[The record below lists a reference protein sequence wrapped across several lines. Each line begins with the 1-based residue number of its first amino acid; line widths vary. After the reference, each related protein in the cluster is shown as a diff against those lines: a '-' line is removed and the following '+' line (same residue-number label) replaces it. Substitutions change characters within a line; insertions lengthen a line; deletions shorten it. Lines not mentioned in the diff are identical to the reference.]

1 MDYIDESL
9 FEELIQKYQKN
20 PEDTQTANALAEMFT
35 KLIQGVIYGTS
46 LKYFYRHTSL
56 QLQDLIQEGLLKCF
70 IELKKYTPE
79 KGKAFSF
86 FSVIVKHALI
96 LYINKNLY
104 FYELSTAN
112 LNDFN
117 ELIKNTTEKQ
127 ILMLI
132 KEWIEILDAECRK
145 ILPQYKYSKYLRAK
159 NFLQGI
165 LSRGFYEKSD
175 LLYIKNNIWPII
187 KEIELGAEKEK

>member
-1 MDYIDESL
+1 MEYIDENQ

-20 PEDTQTANALAEMFT
+20 PKDPQTANALVEMFT
-35 KLIQGVIYGTS
+35 KLIQGVIFGTG
-46 LKYFYRHTSL
+46 LKYFYKHTSL
-56 QLQDLIQEGLLKCF
+56 HLQDLIQEGLLKCF

-96 LYINKNLY
+96 LYVNKNLY

-132 KEWIEILDAECRK
+132 KEWIDILNTECKK

-159 NFLQGI
+159 KFLQEI
-165 LSRGFYEKSD
+165 LKKGFYEKSD

-187 KEIELGAEKEK
+187 KEIEIGIEKEK